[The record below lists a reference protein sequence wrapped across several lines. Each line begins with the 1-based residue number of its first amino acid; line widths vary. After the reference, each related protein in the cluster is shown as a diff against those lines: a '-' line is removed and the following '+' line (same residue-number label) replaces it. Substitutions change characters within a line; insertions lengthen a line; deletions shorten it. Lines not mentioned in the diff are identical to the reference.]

1 MYPAMIAPSNRN
13 SSLPTLPGSP
23 AAGPR
28 AERLRSGGRAG
39 RFLALGSIASR
50 RRLSFPG
57 KPAETGACALVAG
70 LCFAQSV
77 QAAGPVPGA
86 YSSRPGAA
94 YTLYLDFG
102 GFDYRGD
109 WAGGSTPGF
118 TSAYSVDGD
127 LSSFS
132 AHELSNIQRIWSQVA
147 TLYAPFNINVTTV
160 DPAVAAGQASSDDAR
175 QAYYDSQLGMIHT
188 IIGGVGF
195 TGLLGSSP
203 VGTAALAAPG
213 FYGWHAN
220 FVRSTNNADNLPL
233 LAQVVVHEM
242 GHALGLEH
250 QSDCLSGPL
259 GPYSVMV
266 NEYSAGTGTGPGSVS
281 PIMGATTNAE
291 RQLWSIGTS
300 GCGDFFI
307 PGIIQNDAQIIANN
321 AGLGGFIDDGIGHT
335 RASAT
340 PLPQRGN
347 AVDFTL
353 ARGVIVPASS
363 SNPAP
368 LGSANYRPDYWSFT
382 TSGGPFTLTANSGDD
397 YLTPGI
403 ADPGATLRTLL
414 TLYDSNGTVVAT
426 SPTTSLSGTIT
437 TTLGAGSY
445 SVSVTAVGNAID
457 PAFSGRQFFDMG
469 PFFLTGTVPAAVGQT
484 PLEQWRQSYFG
495 ISTNTGNAADAFDFD
510 QDGVP
515 NLIEFAFGLDPK
527 NAASL
532 QLPQAQI
539 TGGSLVITF
548 IQPSG
553 VSGIIYG
560 AESSTNLLTWQPVG
574 DTGAGTAH
582 RFSVPTGSNKQMFM
596 RLAVPRP

>member
-1 MYPAMIAPSNRN
+1 
-13 SSLPTLPGSP
+13 
-23 AAGPR
+23 
-28 AERLRSGGRAG
+28 
-39 RFLALGSIASR
+39 
-50 RRLSFPG
+50 
-57 KPAETGACALVAG
+57 
-70 LCFAQSV
+70 
-77 QAAGPVPGA
+77 
-86 YSSRPGAA
+86 
-94 YTLYLDFG
+94 LYLDFG
-102 GFDYRGD
+102 GFNYSGIY
-109 WAGGSTPGF
+109 AGGSIPGF

-147 TLYAPFNINVTTV
+147 TPYAPFDINVTTV
-160 DPAVAAGQASSDDAR
+160 DPAIAAGQASSDDAR

-188 IIGGVGF
+188 IIGGVGAW
-195 TGLLGSSP
+195 TGFLGTSS
-203 VGTAALAAPG
+203 VGSAPLAAPG

-220 FVRSTNNADNLPL
+220 FVRSTNNADNLPI
-233 LAQVVVHEM
+233 LAQAIVHEM

-250 QSDCLSGPL
+250 QSDYLSGPL
-259 GPYSVMV
+259 GPYSQYV
-266 NEYSAGTGTGPGSVS
+266 NEYSIGTGTGPGSIS
-281 PIMGATTNAE
+281 PIMGGSTIAE
-291 RQLWSIGTS
+291 RQLFSIGTS
-300 GCGDFFI
+300 SKNDPG

-340 PLPQRGN
+340 PLPQLGD

-368 LGSANYRPDYWSFT
+368 PGSANYRPDYWSFT
-382 TSGGPFTLTANSGDD
+382 TSGGLVTLTANSGED

-403 ADPGATLRTLL
+403 AGPGATLKTLL

-426 SPTTSLSGTIT
+426 SPTTALSGTIT
-437 TTLGAGSY
+437 TTLPAGRY
-445 SVSVTAVGNAID
+445 SASVTAVGDAID

-469 PFFLTGTVPAAVGQT
+469 SFFLTGTVPAAVGQT
-484 PLEQWRQSYFG
+484 PLEQWRQTSFG
-495 ISTNTGNAADAFDFD
+495 ISTNTGNAADSFDFD

-539 TGGSLVITF
+539 TGGSLVISF

-560 AESSTNLLTWQPVG
+560 AESTTDLVTWQPVG
-574 DTGAGTAH
+574 DTGRGTTH

-596 RLAVPRP
+596 RLAVTGP

>member
-1 MYPAMIAPSNRN
+1 
-13 SSLPTLPGSP
+13 
-23 AAGPR
+23 
-28 AERLRSGGRAG
+28 
-39 RFLALGSIASR
+39 
-50 RRLSFPG
+50 
-57 KPAETGACALVAG
+57 VAG
-70 LCFAQSV
+70 LCFARSV
-77 QAAGPVPGA
+77 QAAVPVPAA

-102 GFDYRGD
+102 GFNYIGDYGGGD
-109 WAGGSTPGF
+109 TPGF

-147 TLYAPFNINVTTV
+147 TPYAPFNINVTTV
-160 DPAVAAGQASSDDAR
+160 DPAIAAGQASSDDAR

-188 IIGGVGF
+188 IIGGVGAWM
-195 TGLLGSSP
+195 GRLGASS
-203 VGTAALAAPG
+203 VGTAPLAAPG

-220 FVRSTNNADNLPL
+220 FVRSTYDADNLPL
-233 LAQVVVHEM
+233 LARIIVHEL

-259 GPYSVMV
+259 GPYSVEV
-266 NEYSAGTGTGPGSVS
+266 NHYSAGTGTGPGSVS

-291 RQLWSIGTS
+291 LQLWSTGTS
-300 GCGDFFI
+300 GCGNFFS

-321 AGLGGFIDDGIGHT
+321 AGQGGFIDDGIGHT
-335 RASAT
+335 RANAT
-340 PLPQRGN
+340 PLPQLGN

-368 LGSANYRPDYWSFT
+368 PGSANYRPDYWSFT
-382 TSGGPFTLTANSGDD
+382 TSGGPVTLTANSGED

-414 TLYDSNGTVVAT
+414 TLYDSNGTVVAI

-445 SVSVTAVGNAID
+445 SVSVTAVGNAVD

-495 ISTNTGNAADAFDFD
+495 ISTNTGNAADSFDFD

-553 VSGIIYG
+553 VSGITYR
-560 AESSTNLLTWQPVG
+560 AESGTDLVTWQPVG
-574 DTGAGTAH
+574 DTGQGTAH
-582 RFSVPTGSNKQMFM
+582 RFSVPTGSNKQMCM
-596 RLAVPRP
+596 RLAVTGP

>member
-1 MYPAMIAPSNRN
+1 MTPPAKSKFL
-13 SSLPTLPGSP
+13 SDP
-23 AAGPR
+23 AASPK
-28 AERLRSGGRAG
+28 AERLRSGGRTG
-39 RFLALGSIASR
+39 RLLVLGCIASR
-50 RRLSFPG
+50 RRRSFPG
-57 KPAETGACALVAG
+57 KLAVTRACALLAG
-70 LCFAQSV
+70 LCFSQFVGASV
-77 QAAGPVPGA
+77 PVPAA

-102 GFDYRGD
+102 GFYYRGLPG
-109 WAGGSTPGF
+109 AISGF

-127 LSSFS
+127 LTSFS
-132 AHELSNIQRIWSQVA
+132 AHELSNIQQIWSRAA
-147 TLYAPFNINVTTV
+147 TQLAPFDINVTTV
-160 DPAVAAGQASSDDAR
+160 DPAVAAGQASSDDSR
-175 QAYYDSQLGMIHT
+175 QAHYDSQLGMIHT
-188 IIGGVGF
+188 IIGGVDA
-195 TGLLGSSP
+195 GLGPGLGWSP
-203 VGTAALAAPG
+203 VGTAASAAPG

-220 FVRSTNNADNLPL
+220 FVRSTFYEENLPA
-233 LAQVVVHEM
+233 LADTVVHEM

-250 QSDCLSGPL
+250 QSDYLSGPA

-281 PIMGATTNAE
+281 PIMGGLTNAE
-291 RQLWSIGTS
+291 RQFFSIGTTPS
-300 GCGDFFI
+300 GGFLS

-321 AGLGGFIDDGIGHT
+321 AGLGGFTDDGIGHT

-340 PLPQRGN
+340 PLPRLGD

-382 TSGGPFTLTANSGDD
+382 TSGGLVTLTANSGED

-403 ADPGATLRTLL
+403 AGPGATLKTLL

-426 SPTTSLSGTIT
+426 APTTALSATIT

-445 SVSVTAVGNAID
+445 FASVTAVGNAID
-457 PAFSGRQFFDMG
+457 TAYSGRQFFDMG
-469 PFFLTGTVPAAVGQT
+469 PYFLTGTVPAAGST
-484 PLEQWRQSYFG
+484 PIEQWRQSYFG
-495 ISTNTGNAADAFDFD
+495 ITTNTGNAADSFDFD

-532 QLPQAQI
+532 QLPPAQI
-539 TGGSLVITF
+539 TGGNLVISF

-553 VSGIIYG
+553 VSGITYR
-560 AESSTNLLTWQPVG
+560 AESSTDLMTWQSVT
-574 DTGAGTAH
+574 DTGQGSTH

-596 RLAVPRP
+596 RLAVTRP

>member
-1 MYPAMIAPSNRN
+1 MDKQTSTLFTSALFQSTTDGKEVGH
-13 SSLPTLPGSP
+13 SLLDQTP
-23 AAGPR
+23 
-28 AERLRSGGRAG
+28 
-39 RFLALGSIASR
+39 
-50 RRLSFPG
+50 SFP
-57 KPAETGACALVAG
+57 
-70 LCFAQSV
+70 
-77 QAAGPVPGA
+77 
-86 YSSRPGAA
+86 
-94 YTLYLDFG
+94 
-102 GFDYRGD
+102 DYRGD

-160 DPAVAAGQASSDDAR
+160 DPAIAAGQASSDDAR

-195 TGLLGSSP
+195 TGLLGTSP

-469 PFFLTGTVPAAVGQT
+469 PFFLTGTVPAAVEQT

-582 RFSVPTGSNKQMFM
+582 QFTVPTGSNKQMFM
-596 RLAVPRP
+596 RLAVTRP

>member
-1 MYPAMIAPSNRN
+1 
-13 SSLPTLPGSP
+13 
-23 AAGPR
+23 
-28 AERLRSGGRAG
+28 
-39 RFLALGSIASR
+39 
-50 RRLSFPG
+50 
-57 KPAETGACALVAG
+57 
-70 LCFAQSV
+70 
-77 QAAGPVPGA
+77 
-86 YSSRPGAA
+86 
-94 YTLYLDFG
+94 LYLDFG

-109 WAGGSTPGF
+109 WAGGYTPGF

-160 DPAVAAGQASSDDAR
+160 DPAIAAGQASSDDAR

-195 TGLLGSSP
+195 TGLLGTSP

-414 TLYDSNGTVVAT
+414 TLYDANGTVVAT

-596 RLAVPRP
+596 RLAVTRP